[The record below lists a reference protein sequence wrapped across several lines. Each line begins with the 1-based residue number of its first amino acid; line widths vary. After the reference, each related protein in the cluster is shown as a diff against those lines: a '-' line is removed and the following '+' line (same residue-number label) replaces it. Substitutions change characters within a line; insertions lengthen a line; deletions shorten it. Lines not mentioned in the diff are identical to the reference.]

1 MNTLYLYLST
11 FLKYLRHHCLNVSNI
26 HKVSF
31 FLKNVFPEILTQ
43 IDSYCYQSKRLMTFL
58 KWYIEV
64 KMNKVMIKILQGI
77 VFT

>member
-1 MNTLYLYLST
+1 
-11 FLKYLRHHCLNVSNI
+11 
-26 HKVSF
+26 
-31 FLKNVFPEILTQ
+31 
-43 IDSYCYQSKRLMTFL
+43 MTFL